1 MKVLMMA
8 VLLYASGALQANPKA
23 VIYDAAFVLEA
34 GTYTGTTTFEI
45 GKNGTVT
52 GTMKLTEPI
61 IVDATLA
68 GAVKDG
74 TWTFEYTYT
83 IPEQGCSGTV
93 KGTAAVEKDASLVK
107 GEVMIGGACV
117 EEPTPATF
125 AFSKKKG

>member
-1 MKVLMMA
+1 MKVLMMS
-8 VLLYASGALQANPKA
+8 VLLYASGAMQAAPTA
-23 VIYDAAFVLEA
+23 VIYDAAFVLEE

-45 GKNGTVT
+45 GNDGKVT
-52 GTMKLTEPI
+52 GTMKITEPT

-68 GAVKDG
+68 GTVKNG

-93 KGTAAVEKDASLVK
+93 KGTATVETDASLVK
-107 GEVMIGGACV
+107 GEVTIGGACV
-117 EEPTPATF
+117 EEPMQATF